1 MRKLLFLL
9 ITFLAFSFFILSFG
23 ELEKVLSTFEHSDW
37 RFILLA
43 MAAVTS
49 WVIVEAYTYRKL
61 YLLMDMQES
70 LRHLTLLAMAAN
82 FINVVAPT
90 GGIGGIAV
98 FTDDAQKRG
107 LPRGRAAAAAAWFLF
122 LDYGAFM
129 CVLALGILV
138 LFRRNNLDAG
148 EIFASTVMALIF
160 SGLGILLY
168 IGSRSGPR
176 LERVLG
182 WLTRL
187 VNRILRP
194 FIRRD
199 YLREARAHEF
209 AQEIAE
215 GLSVL
220 HTGQRRLLT
229 PFLLALGGKGLQTLV
244 LMLTFLGFGVEFST
258 GTVIAGFSLFYL
270 FLIVSPT
277 PSGVGIVETLLPLA
291 LVSLRI
297 PWEQAVIV
305 TLAYRGLTFWLPIA
319 LGGLA
324 FRLLQKE

>member
-1 MRKLLFLL
+1 MRKLIILL
-9 ITFLAFSFFILSFG
+9 VSFLAVGFFILSFG
-23 ELEKVLSTFEHSDW
+23 ELEKIWQTFEHSDW

-43 MAAVTS
+43 MLAVTL
-49 WVIVEAYTYRKL
+49 WVLLEAYTYRKL
-61 YLLMDMQES
+61 YLLMEMRES
-70 LRHLTLLAMAAN
+70 LRHLTLLSMAAN

-98 FTDDAQKRG
+98 FADDAQRRG

-129 CVLALGILV
+129 FVLALGIVV

-148 EIFASTVMALIF
+148 EIFASAVMALIF

-168 IGSRSGPR
+168 IGSRSGPQ
-176 LERVLG
+176 LESLLG
-182 WLTRL
+182 WLARAINRL
-187 VNRILRP
+187 LRP

-209 AQEIAE
+209 AQEISE
-215 GLSVL
+215 GLTVL
-220 HTGQRRLLT
+220 RASQRRLVA
-229 PFLLALGGKGLQTLV
+229 PFIMALGSKGLQTLV
-244 LMLTFLGFGVEFST
+244 LMLTFMGFGVEFSA

-319 LGGLA
+319 LGALA
-324 FRLLQKE
+324 FRLLQRE